1 VIRITALI
9 VALGLG
15 FNTWAQTEPAEPA
28 GDSPAASSSQDA
40 GQSQASGN
48 SEHDLRKAYQREY
61 AFLVAQK
68 RELEQRLRQFRT
80 EAQNEAARLQQETD
94 QLESQLLSLE
104 STADRVNDQLST
116 ARESLESRTGDEG
129 ILGATLEQARA
140 SLKDAGFAPAEQP
153 DKPAPERAKLRFSAA
168 MEALDAFSTVRT
180 EDGQFF
186 LQDGTEVDGQI
197 VHYGQVASF
206 GVSDQ
211 GSGALAPAGGGA
223 LKLWPKSGAED
234 AKALAAGEQPAQLG
248 MFLIENRNRAVSDA
262 GDKTVL
268 DVIQSGGAIGWII
281 VALGVIAALL
291 ALLRTM
297 FLMRAGANTQTV
309 SEKAGDLVA
318 SGKPQ
323 EALEVCEKSG
333 GATAKV
339 VAAALRNLDRDP
351 KHLDDIISET
361 TLGESDYLDRYGT
374 LLLVI
379 AAISPLLGL
388 LGTVTGMIS
397 TFDVI
402 TEFGTGD
409 PKLLSGGI
417 STALV
422 TTELGLIV
430 AIPTL
435 LLGNVLSGW
444 AERIKDGM
452 EQAALNVVNK
462 YRERG
467 ARA

>member
-1 VIRITALI
+1 MIRLTALI
-9 VALGLG
+9 VALGIAG
-15 FNTWAQTEPAEPA
+15 TAWAQTEATE
-28 GDSPAASSSQDA
+28 GSPAASASSTPNQA
-40 GQSQASGN
+40 QSSG
-48 SEHDLRKAYQREY
+48 SAEHDLRKAYQREY

-68 RELEQRLRQFRT
+68 RELQQRLREFRT
-80 EAQNEAARLQQETD
+80 EAQNETGRLQQETD

-129 ILGATLEQARA
+129 ILDATLEQARA
-140 SLKDAGFAPAEQP
+140 SLKDAGFAPSEQP
-153 DKPAPERAKLRFSAA
+153 DKPAPERAEVRYDAA
-168 MEALDAFSTVRT
+168 MDALKAFSRVRT
-180 EDGQFF
+180 EEGAFF
-186 LQDGTEVDGQI
+186 LADGTEVEGQI

-206 GVSDQ
+206 GISDQ

-223 LKLWPKSGAED
+223 LKLWPESD
-234 AKALAAGEQPAQLG
+234 AADAQALAAGEQPATLG
-248 MFLIENRNRAVSDA
+248 MFLIENRNRAVSDS
-262 GDKTVL
+262 GDKTIIE
-268 DVIQSGGAIGWII
+268 VIESGGAIGWII
-281 VALGVIAALL
+281 VALGAVAALL
-291 ALLRTM
+291 ALLRFI

-309 SEKAGDLVA
+309 SEKVGNLVA

-323 EALEVCEKSG
+323 EALEVCEKTG

-417 STALV
+417 SVALV

-462 YRERG
+462 YRELG

>member
-1 VIRITALI
+1 MIRLTALI
-9 VALGLG
+9 VALGIG
-15 FNTWAQTEPAEPA
+15 STAWAQTDTTEGNA
-28 GDSPAASSSQDA
+28 AASGTPTTNQAKSSGSA
-40 GQSQASGN
+40 
-48 SEHDLRKAYQREY
+48 EHDLRKAYQREY

-68 RELEQRLRQFRT
+68 RELQSRLREFRT
-80 EAQNEAARLQQETD
+80 EAESEVGRLQQETD

-129 ILGATLEQARA
+129 ILAATLEQARA

-153 DKPAPERAKLRFSAA
+153 DKPAPERAQMRYVAA
-168 MEALDAFSTVRT
+168 MEALNAFSRVRS
-180 EDGQFF
+180 EEGAFF
-186 LQDGTEVDGQI
+186 LADGTEVDGQI

-206 GVSDQ
+206 GISDQ

-223 LKLWPKSGAED
+223 LKLWPESD
-234 AKALAAGEQPAQLG
+234 AADAQALAAGEQPATLG
-248 MFLIENRNRAVSDA
+248 MFLIENRNRAVSDS
-262 GDKTVL
+262 GDKTIIE
-268 DVIQSGGAIGWII
+268 VIESGGAIGWII
-281 VALGVIAALL
+281 VALGAVAALL
-291 ALLRTM
+291 ALLRFI

-309 SEKAGDLVA
+309 SEKVGDLVA
-318 SGKPQ
+318 SGKPK
-323 EALEVCEKSG
+323 EALEVCEKTG

-417 STALV
+417 SVALV

-462 YRERG
+462 YRELG

>member
-1 VIRITALI
+1 MIRLTAFI
-9 VALGLG
+9 AALGLS
-15 FNTWAQTEPAEPA
+15 TAVWAQAESPQTEGGAAAAAP
-28 GDSPAASSSQDA
+28 GTSQQASSSA
-40 GQSQASGN
+40 NA
-48 SEHDLRKAYQREY
+48 EHELRKAYQREY

-68 RELEQRLRQFRT
+68 RELEQRLRSFRN
-80 EAQNEAARLQQETD
+80 EAQNEVSQLQQETD

-104 STADRVNDQLST
+104 STADRVNDQLSV
-116 ARESLESRTGDEG
+116 ARQSLESRTGDEG
-129 ILGATLEQARA
+129 ILDATLEQARA
-140 SLKDAGFAPAEQP
+140 SLKDAGFAPDEQP
-153 DKPAPERAKLRFSAA
+153 DKAVPERAQMRFDAA
-168 MEALDAFSTVRT
+168 MDALAAFSTVRV
-180 EDGQFF
+180 EDGDFF
-186 LQDGTEVDGQI
+186 LADGTEVSGKL
-197 VHYGQVASF
+197 VHFGQVASF
-206 GVSDQ
+206 GVSGQ

-223 LKLWPKSGAED
+223 LKLWPDSSAADAE
-234 AKALAAGEQPAQLG
+234 ALAAGEQPNSLG
-248 MFLIENRNRAVSDA
+248 LFLIENRNRAVADS

-268 DVIQSGGAIGWII
+268 EVIESGGAIAWII
-281 VALGVIAALL
+281 VALGAVAALL
-291 ALLRTM
+291 ALLRFI
-297 FLMRAGANTQTV
+297 FLTRAGANTQTI
-309 SEKAGDLVA
+309 SEKVGDLVA

-323 EALEVCEKSG
+323 EALEVCEKTG

-462 YRERG
+462 YRELG

>member
-1 VIRITALI
+1 MIRLTAII
-9 VALGLG
+9 VALGLS
-15 FNTWAQTEPAEPA
+15 TAVWAQAEGGAAAAAPNA
-28 GDSPAASSSQDA
+28 SQQAASSA
-40 GQSQASGN
+40 NA
-48 SEHDLRKAYQREY
+48 EHELRKAYQREY

-68 RELEQRLRQFRT
+68 RELEQRLRSFRT
-80 EAQNEAARLQQETD
+80 EAQNEISELQQDTD

-104 STADRVNDQLST
+104 STADRVNDQLSV
-116 ARESLESRTGDEG
+116 ARQSLESRTGDEG
-129 ILGATLEQARA
+129 ILDATLEQARA

-153 DKPAPERAKLRFSAA
+153 DASLPERAQIRFGAA
-168 MEALDAFSTVRT
+168 MEALSAFSTVRV
-180 EDGQFF
+180 EDGAFF
-186 LQDGTEVDGQI
+186 LADGTEVEGQV

-206 GVSDQ
+206 GVSEQ

-223 LKLWPKSGAED
+223 LKLWPDSSAADAE
-234 AKALAAGEQPAQLG
+234 ALAAGQQPDTLG
-248 MFLIENRNRAVSDA
+248 LFLIENRNRAVADS

-268 DVIQSGGAIGWII
+268 EVIESGGAIAWII
-281 VALGVIAALL
+281 VVLGGIAALL
-291 ALLRTM
+291 ALLRFI
-297 FLMRAGANTQTV
+297 FLTRAGANTQTI
-309 SEKAGDLVA
+309 SEKVGNLVA

-323 EALEVCEKSG
+323 EALAVCEKTG

-351 KHLDDIISET
+351 KHLDDIISES

-462 YRERG
+462 YRELG